1 MISFAM
7 FWNSLED
14 SISVQFFS
22 TFNRFLDKLSIFCS
36 NKIQIPTVVTD
47 FSWARKF
54 PGVTSIAKSK
64 LTQVKD
70 TNNLIVYRFLWI
82 FLPTS
87 VKIEPEHRVN
97 IVTVKNIH
105 FRLKKRDGH
114 TMKTIMTIIIII
126 IIIIAIIL
134 MMIMTMSLF

>member
-22 TFNRFLDKLSIFCS
+22 TFNRFLDKLSIFFS

-54 PGVTSIAKSK
+54 PGVTSIAKTK

-70 TNNLIVYRFLWI
+70 TNNLIVYRFLCI

-114 TMKTIMTIIIII
+114 TMNTIMTIIIII

-134 MMIMTMSLF
+134 MMIMAKSVF